1 MKRGKADRVPSC
13 HSTST
18 MLFSKTDTRIVSTL
32 SSSPPKTLKA
42 RLASTLSSLS
52 KSSSSLL
59 LCWRQLPSFEQL
71 AKRGK
76 FQEIA
81 TVLRD
86 DQINPPKLEKWLH
99 KSCVGEET
107 ALHRLLRYRP
117 PEELFDLLIH
127 RLSSFHG
134 GGDDS
139 GASSSPV
146 TLSSSSVSP
155 SPSLNGGDSG
165 SSPGESSG
173 CTWSHYSSSF
183 DEDALLASPLLYI
196 PECAHDPLGR
206 TPLHIAAAVGCH
218 VPIIHRLLDGATCAS
233 PAFVTDDKGRCPLHW
248 ACENPH
254 GSERVVLPNSKR
266 DSLLSSSM
274 IMCKSTS
281 RRFVSRAATS
291 SSATGTAAAAANLEN
306 MMGVIRALL
315 NAYPE
320 AVNIPD
326 KDGMTP
332 VDLAC
337 KANACPMLIQ
347 MLEETAKLYPKN
359 RWTMWEEAEDV
370 MMTSH

>member
-1 MKRGKADRVPSC
+1 
-13 HSTST
+13 
-18 MLFSKTDTRIVSTL
+18 
-32 SSSPPKTLKA
+32 
-42 RLASTLSSLS
+42 
-52 KSSSSLL
+52 
-59 LCWRQLPSFEQL
+59 
-71 AKRGK
+71 
-76 FQEIA
+76 
-81 TVLRD
+81 
-86 DQINPPKLEKWLH
+86 
-99 KSCVGEET
+99 
-107 ALHRLLRYRP
+107 LHRLLRYCP
-117 PEELFDLLIH
+117 LEELFDLLIH
-127 RLSSFHG
+127 WLSSFHG

-248 ACENPH
+248 ACENPN

-359 RWTMWEEAEDV
+359 RWTTWEEAEDV
-370 MMTSH
+370 MTTSHWMQLHVITTRTEHDDGGGGGYDSEDDISSLGWDGDFQTDYWNNHHACGTDFASERISIWKAALAYSSILSHL